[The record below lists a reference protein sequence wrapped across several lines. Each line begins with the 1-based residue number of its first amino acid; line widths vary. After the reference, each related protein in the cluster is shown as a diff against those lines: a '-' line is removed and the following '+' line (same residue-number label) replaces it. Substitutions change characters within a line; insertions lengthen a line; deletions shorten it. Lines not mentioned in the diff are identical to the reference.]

1 MVVYSSRRFLAML
14 IASTLAGL
22 LLVSAGFVILPS
34 YFGQNSNPPF
44 RTSTL
49 ANPLIIKAGSDGRF
63 NMTLKGQNGFSG
75 KVDLAAVVS
84 NSENSLYAI
93 PFPSQVTLGRDGTAS
108 FALLVNSTE
117 NIPAGNYTITLV
129 ENSGTVSHI
138 DTITL
143 EIAGFSIN
151 LAPRQLSFEAGLNS
165 HSALKVSS
173 VNGYAGSVALT
184 AVTAAPKTSTT
195 LSPNS
200 FYLGPGRTVSSVLTI
215 TSSTQG
221 SFDVMITAAGDQF
234 YQSIIIPVTVSGGGD
249 FELSLNPNPLTIVA
263 GTSQNVIINLTSS
276 RGCNCLISLSNNIP
290 TSGIGIG
297 YDLQNLGPLA
307 ANGQTNSTALV
318 SVDPVVTPGTYD
330 FTITASSSS
339 VSHSTILKLMV
350 SAIAIPDFSLGL
362 NPASFNLVVGSTINV
377 DVTVDSIAGFT
388 GQVDLTSSISP
399 IPVEGLTRSLNPS
412 RVQVQTSTTVKSTLT
427 ISSLTLP
434 SILAYTF
441 TVTGKSGT
449 HVHTVTGSF
458 TVQLTASL
466 PGSLSMSTTSPP
478 ASPDR
483 RFS

>member
-1 MVVYSSRRFLAML
+1 MR
-14 IASTLAGL
+14 AG
-22 LLVSAGFVILPS
+22 
-34 YFGQNSNPPF
+34 N
-44 RTSTL
+44 
-49 ANPLIIKAGSDGRF
+49 DGRF
-63 NMTLKGQNGFSG
+63 NMSLSGLNGFSG
-75 KVDLAAVVS
+75 KVDLTAVVS
-84 NSENSLYAI
+84 NSENSLHVTL
-93 PFPSQVTLGRDGTAS
+93 FPSSVNLVRDEPAS

-151 LAPRQLSFEAGLNS
+151 LAPRRLSFEAGLNS

-173 VNGYAGSVALT
+173 VNGYAGNVALT
-184 AVTAAPKTSTT
+184 AVTTAPKTSTT
-195 LSPNS
+195 LSLSS

-221 SFDVMITAAGDQF
+221 SFDVTITAAADKF
-234 YQSIIIPVTVSGGGD
+234 YQSIIIPVTVSGSGD
-249 FELSLNPNPLTIVA
+249 FDLSLNPNPLTITTEA
-263 GTSQNVIINLTSS
+263 SQNVIINLTSS

-297 YDLQNLGPLA
+297 YDLQNIGPLA
-307 ANGQTNSTALV
+307 ANGQTNSTLLV
-318 SVDPVVTPGTYD
+318 SVDPTVTPGTYD
-330 FTITASSSS
+330 VTITASSSS
-339 VSHSTILKLMV
+339 VSHSTILKLIV
-350 SAIAIPDFSLGL
+350 SAIAISDFSLSL
-362 NPASFNLVVGSTINV
+362 NPASFNLVVGSPISV
-377 DVTVDSIAGFT
+377 DVTIDSIAGFT

-399 IPVEGLTRSLNPS
+399 IPIEGLTRSLNPS
-412 RVQVQTSTTVKSTLT
+412 KVQVQTSTTVKSTLT

-434 SILAYTF
+434 GLLAYAF

-449 HVHTVTGSF
+449 HVHMVTGSF

-466 PGSLSMSTTSPP
+466 PGPSSMSATSPP